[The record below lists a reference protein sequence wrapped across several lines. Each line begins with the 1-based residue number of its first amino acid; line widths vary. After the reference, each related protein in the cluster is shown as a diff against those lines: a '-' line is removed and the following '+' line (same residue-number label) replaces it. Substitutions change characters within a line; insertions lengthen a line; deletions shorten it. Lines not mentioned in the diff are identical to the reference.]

1 MPQPEKCQCRLLA
14 GMPQLDRSYWLIGVF
29 ILSEEATE
37 IISAGNPTA
46 TAFILTSSFWF
57 AVATTFGLIGAGYL
71 IAPDFLANIEYI
83 HFGRIRP
90 MHINAVLFGFVTPG
104 LLAVAFYYFPKLLR
118 TELYSH
124 KLGVFSAVFWNIM
137 VAAGVIGISLGY
149 TQGREYAE
157 LPWAVDIMVVICF
170 VMVVINILMTIRQ
183 RKERILFVSI
193 WYVTAAVVLTS
204 ITYCLGNV
212 IWKPDTGALQGIPD
226 AILLWFYGHNIF
238 GLLLSPMG
246 LAVAYYVLPIATRS
260 PLYSHTLSLLGF
272 WSLIIVYTHIG
283 THHLLQVPVPTWLKT
298 ISIVDSIAMVIP
310 VMIVLI
316 NLWYTVKGK
325 LGDIHADIGAKFV
338 FTGTI
343 MYFFVNIQGSMM
355 ALPHV
360 QRITHFNNWVVG
372 HAHLGVLGFAGVTAL
387 GGLYFIIPRITG
399 KPLYSRFL
407 ADVQYWFVLIGM
419 TGFAVVLT
427 TVGLIQGNAWYN
439 GETLY
444 RTLPEIQP
452 YYILRASL
460 GLLIVIGAYIGLY
473 NIVRSL
479 YFNRGAST

>member
-1 MPQPEKCQCRLLA
+1 MSKPEQNA
-14 GMPQLDRSYWLIGVF
+14 EPSY
-29 ILSEEATE
+29 
-37 IISAGNPTA
+37 A
-46 TAFILTSSFWF
+46 TAKAFMLTSAFWF
-57 AVATTFGLIGAGYL
+57 AAATSFGLIGAGYL

-104 LLAVAFYYFPKLLR
+104 LLAAAFYYFTKLLR
-118 TELYSH
+118 TEIFSE
-124 KLGVFSAVFWNIM
+124 KLGVVTAVFWNITVTAGM
-137 VAAGVIGISLGY
+137 VGIATGH

-157 LPWAVDIMVVICF
+157 LPWSVDIMVVICF
-170 VMVVINILMTIRQ
+170 ALVVFNILMTIRRRQ
-183 RKERILFVSI
+183 EPILFVSV
-193 WYVTAAVVLTS
+193 WYTTAAVILTAL
-204 ITYCLGNV
+204 TYCLGNV
-212 IWKPDTGALQGIPD
+212 IWKPDTGALLGIPD

-238 GLLLSPMG
+238 GLLLTPMSLG
-246 LAVAYYVLPIATRS
+246 IAYYVLPIATRS

-272 WSLIIVYTHIG
+272 WSLIIVYTHVG

-298 ISIVDSIAMVIP
+298 ISIVDSVAMVIP

-343 MYFFVNIQGSMM
+343 FYFFVNIQGSMM

-372 HAHLGVLGFAGVTAL
+372 HAHIGVLGFAGVTAL
-387 GGLYFIIPRITG
+387 GGMYFILPRITG
-399 KPLYSRFL
+399 RPLYSKFL
-407 ADVQYWFVLIGM
+407 ADVQYWLVLIGI

-427 TVGLIQGNAWYN
+427 TAGLIQGNAWYN
-439 GETLY
+439 GETVY
-444 RTLPEIQP
+444 RVLPEIQP

-460 GLLIVIGAYIGLY
+460 GTLIVVGAYLGLY
-473 NIVRSL
+473 NVIRSL
-479 YFNRGAST
+479 YFNRGAAT

>member
-1 MPQPEKCQCRLLA
+1 VSTPDQNPE
-14 GMPQLDRSYWLIGVF
+14 PSY
-29 ILSEEATE
+29 
-37 IISAGNPTA
+37 A
-46 TAFILTSSFWF
+46 TAKAFMLTSAFWF
-57 AVATTFGLIGAGYL
+57 AAATSFGMIAAGYL
-71 IAPDFLANIEYI
+71 IAPDFMANIEYI
-83 HFGRIRP
+83 HFGRARP

-104 LLAVAFYYFPKLLR
+104 LLAAAFYYFSKLLR
-118 TELYSH
+118 TELFSE
-124 KLGVFSAVFWNIM
+124 KLGVFTAVFWNIT
-137 VAAGVIGISLGY
+137 VAAGMVGIATGH

-157 LPWAVDIMVVICF
+157 LPWSVDIMVVISF
-170 VMVVINILMTIRQ
+170 ALVVFNVLGTIRKRQ
-183 RKERILFVSI
+183 EPVLFVSV
-193 WYVTAAVVLTS
+193 WYATAAVILTS
-204 ITYCLGNV
+204 LTYCLGNV
-212 IWKPDTGALQGIPD
+212 IWKPDTGALLGIPD

-238 GLLLSPMG
+238 GLLLSPMA

-260 PLYSHTLSLLGF
+260 PLYSHTLSLIGF

-298 ISIVDSIAMVIP
+298 ISIVDSVAMVIP

-343 MYFFVNIQGSMM
+343 FYFFVNIQGSMM

-372 HAHLGVLGFAGVTAL
+372 HAHIGVLGFAGVTAL
-387 GGLYFIIPRITG
+387 GGMYFILPRITG
-399 KPLYSRFL
+399 RPLYSKFL
-407 ADVQYWFVLIGM
+407 ADAQYWLVLIGI

-427 TVGLIQGNAWYN
+427 TAGLIQGNGWYN

-444 RTLPEIQP
+444 RTLPQIQP

-460 GLLIVIGAYIGLY
+460 GTMIMIGAYLGLY
-473 NIVRSL
+473 NMIRSL
-479 YFNRGAST
+479 YFNRGAAT